1 MNRCILIAGI
11 GFLLLLSSGCKMSAP
26 VYAWKSAAVPRPG
39 PVKVAVGPVGIA
51 SRAQRTNDLLN
62 ADLQEAASKLQYA
75 LQSTEPD
82 QAASLIAIHPPE
94 LERVS
99 LIQLVSYDA
108 QPNDTATIGAAR
120 QVGADFILQGNIV
133 NAKLKQDESPKRRT
147 IKTMLFG
154 EKKIPE
160 YVVTHWTITDVATG
174 QRVAE
179 RTLHFDLPSAE
190 KRYHDLGYHIPGNDG
205 RVLMASSR
213 AAWELV
219 ASTPVRTEAMLDLP
233 WFWIGSSQVRKGN
246 GFARQGR
253 WDLAER
259 EWQEVADRHPTN
271 KAAWTNLS
279 IAAVAKEDF
288 ELAKNRV
295 KHADTYW
302 PGDSTFR
309 TKLWLEK
316 QRREYHQAFGFAPPA
331 EGWEF
336 PDATMATLD
345 NNSDTKNI
353 YR

>member
-1 MNRCILIAGI
+1 MNRITFIA
-11 GFLLLLSSGCKMSAP
+11 LLGCLLSLGVGCKMSAP
-26 VYAWKSAAVPRPG
+26 IYTWQAAMVPRPG

-51 SRAQRTNDLLN
+51 SRAQRTSDLLN
-62 ADLQEAASKLQYA
+62 ADLQEAASKLQFA

-82 QAASLIAIHPPE
+82 QAANLLAIHPPE

-108 QPNDTATIGAAR
+108 QPNDSATIGAAR
-120 QVGADFILQGNIV
+120 TVGADFILQGNIV
-133 NAKLKQDESPKRRT
+133 NAKLKQDEAPKRKT
-147 IKTMLFG
+147 LKTMLFG

-160 YVVTHWTITDVATG
+160 YVVTHWTITDVASG

-179 RTLHFDLPSAE
+179 KTLHFDLPSAE
-190 KRYHDLGYHIPGNDG
+190 KRYFDLGYHIPGNDG

-246 GFARQGR
+246 GFAKQGR

-279 IAAVAKEDF
+279 IAAAAKEDF
-288 ELAKNRV
+288 ELARNRV
-295 KHADTYW
+295 RHSDTYW
-302 PGDSTFR
+302 PGDSTFK
-309 TKLWLEK
+309 TKLWIEK
-316 QRREYHQAFGFAPPA
+316 HQREYHQAFGIAPPPD
-331 EGWEF
+331 GWEF
-336 PDATMATLD
+336 PDATIATHDGLPD
-345 NNSDTKNI
+345 SKDI